1 MKFITDEHLDLLVDF
16 DEEIK
21 NVYRQRRIPY
31 IEAYNIVMNN
41 HRNGARNEDILSDSE
56 YQEITTWFNEL
67 RDVTDTLDTSVFER
81 IPQKV
86 LKHIRRW
93 L

>member
-56 YQEITTWFNEL
+56 YQEIITWFNEL